1 MQQVIKLSVVNKE
14 IKRLQ
19 AKHTAIVV
27 AGTGNPATS
36 TPNPN
41 INRLSQ
47 TPLNPLAL
55 PFALT
60 LPFPLPQPWKM
71 PVYAISFKTPLCEI
85 PGGKLMAS
93 TNTQMGL
100 QVPTSAAKLPV
111 QPLPKDNSHSYKI
124 SQVQPNRV
132 NTFQTQ
138 TPIAKLKRKSVIKR
152 SMPSESNDSS
162 STMSRLEPPKVDYA
176 AK

>member
-1 MQQVIKLSVVNKE
+1 
-14 IKRLQ
+14 
-19 AKHTAIVV
+19 
-27 AGTGNPATS
+27 
-36 TPNPN
+36 
-41 INRLSQ
+41 
-47 TPLNPLAL
+47 
-55 PFALT
+55 
-60 LPFPLPQPWKM
+60 
-71 PVYAISFKTPLCEI
+71 
-85 PGGKLMAS
+85 MAS

-176 AK
+176 AKWSARLSGKNVEQTWRLKTWLTKWKRTSQSISLHRNPLCSSCLWRLFRNILTKSKSTRTLTTWHFKITWSRL